1 MGRKTA
7 SAQERG
13 GEPIDV
19 KERDALVLDHIGVM
33 KYVVNR
39 ISAHLPSHVDREDL
53 IQAGLLGLLDAAE
66 KYEPE
71 RGIKFKTY
79 AELRVRGAVLDYLR
93 KIDWVP
99 RNVRKRAREIQRIY
113 AQLEQEYGRP
123 ATDLEMSEALGV
135 TTDEFHKL
143 LDHLK
148 GTDLALLTPGVH
160 AALQEAYDPQLV
172 QYSPEAGEDSSP
184 GVLLERSELRRILG
198 SAIDELPPNEKL
210 VVSLYYSDELTMK
223 EIAMVLD
230 VNESRIS
237 QLHTRAMLRLR
248 GKLQSILA
256 RRDST

>member
-7 SAQERG
+7 SAPERAG
-13 GEPIDV
+13 KRMQVRD
-19 KERDALVLDHIGVM
+19 RDALVLDHIDVM

-71 RGIKFKTY
+71 RGIKFGTY
-79 AELRVRGAVLDYLR
+79 AEQRVRGAVLDYLR

-113 AQLEQEYGRP
+113 AELEQQHGRP
-123 ATDLEMSEALGV
+123 ATDSEMSEALGV

-148 GTDLALLTPGVH
+148 GTDLATLTPGAH
-160 AALQEAYDPQLV
+160 AAIREAQDAQMV
-172 QYSPEAGEDSSP
+172 RYSPEAGDDSSP

-198 SAIDELPPNEKL
+198 EAIDDLPPNEKL

-237 QLHTRAMLRLR
+237 QLHTKAMLRLR

-256 RRDST
+256 RRDAT